1 MRVVLIHASSLMHF
15 QQPEKSGLCAEP
27 RFHLCV
33 EIHIHSMAA
42 GGPDLVICVCS
53 QSRLQFWSPRNSP
66 VVPVPVVSPWHPRA
80 LFPSR
85 VTPSGAGA
93 TVTVRETAL
102 LKLAQVFLT
111 EGTVHIRVS

>member
-1 MRVVLIHASSLMHF
+1 MHF
-15 QQPEKSGLCAEP
+15 QQPEKSGLCAKP
-27 RFHLCV
+27 HFHLCI

-42 GGPDLVICVCS
+42 GGPDLVICVCC

-66 VVPVPVVSPWHPRA
+66 VVPEPVVPPRHPKGCV
-80 LFPSR
+80 PI
-85 VTPSGAGA
+85 VTASGAGA